1 MTPRSKKIIGWLVG
15 VFFIFPLAISI
26 LVTVFAPSEVTSVSS
41 SNSADQPTEVT
52 SQVCVQASSEDL
64 KNLTE
69 GLTNN
74 SHSLVN
80 AFKVEFTQEDIDQI
94 KAIFPTFISPR
105 VVAAQVEGINE
116 SSDVGLWGIQEYD
129 YGWRILALN
138 EVAKQYSTHGID
150 ISDDSASGRVR
161 SKILELS
168 SNTNAV
174 DCAKSKK

>member
-64 KNLTE
+64 K
-69 GLTNN
+69 N

>member
-1 MTPRSKKIIGWLVG
+1 MQSRSKKIIGWLVG
-15 VFFIFPLAISI
+15 VFVVFPLAVSI
-26 LVTVFAPSEVTSVSS
+26 LVTVFAPSDVISS
-41 SNSADQPTEVT
+41 STSNNDGQPTDTT
-52 SQVCVQASSEDL
+52 SQNCVQASSEDL

-80 AFKVEFTQEDIDQI
+80 AFKGEFTQEDIDRI
-94 KAIFPTFISPR
+94 KEIFPTFISPR

-116 SSDVGLWGIQEYD
+116 SSNVGLWAIQEYD
-129 YGWRILALN
+129 YGWRILALD

-168 SNTNAV
+168 SNTNAA
-174 DCAKSKK
+174 DCVKSKQ